1 MLLYSHL
8 KNISIVCLEL
18 LDLAFFDTDC
28 AVVSPAL
35 KLKKE
40 KKNSKRLKYTMHTYT
55 TFTTL
60 NIFLNF
66 IILK

>member
-1 MLLYSHL
+1 MLLHSHL

-28 AVVSPAL
+28 EVVSPDL
-35 KLKKE
+35 KLKKQ
-40 KKNSKRLKYTMHTYT
+40 KNTSKRLKYTMHTYT
-55 TFTTL
+55 NFTTL
-60 NIFLNF
+60 SIFLNF